1 MEGLGLVGLGA
12 GLGAGLTLMGG
23 GWGIGKL
30 AAAAMEG
37 MARQPEAA
45 GDIRGGMMITAVFI
59 EGATMFGVVVCLML
73 ALACSGY
80 MGAEAESI
88 QVASGMLEATFPGK

>member
-12 GLGAGLTLMGG
+12 GLGAGLTLLGG
-23 GWGIGKL
+23 GWGIGRL

-45 GDIRGGMMITAVFI
+45 GDIKGGMMITAVFI
-59 EGATMFGVVVCLML
+59 EGATLFGVVVCLLLSLGVM
-73 ALACSGY
+73 GY
-80 MGAEAESI
+80 
-88 QVASGMLEATFPGK
+88 LGKAADAIGG

>member
-12 GLGAGLTLMGG
+12 GIGAGLTLFGG
-23 GWGIGKL
+23 GWGIGRL
-30 AAAAMEG
+30 ASAAMEG

-59 EGATMFGVVVCLML
+59 EGATLFGVVVCLLLSLGVM
-73 ALACSGY
+73 GY
-80 MGAEAESI
+80 LGAMAD
-88 QVASGMLEATFPGK
+88 VAKAGAGIGG

>member
-1 MEGLGLVGLGA
+1 MELMTTGLGMVALGA
-12 GLGAGLTLMGG
+12 GLGAGLALLGG
-23 GWGIGKL
+23 AGGIGKL

-59 EGATMFGVVVCLML
+59 EGATLFGVVVCLL
-73 ALACSGY
+73 VALGASGV
-80 MGAEAESI
+80 MGAAAD
-88 QVASGMLEATFPGK
+88 VAKAAAGIGG